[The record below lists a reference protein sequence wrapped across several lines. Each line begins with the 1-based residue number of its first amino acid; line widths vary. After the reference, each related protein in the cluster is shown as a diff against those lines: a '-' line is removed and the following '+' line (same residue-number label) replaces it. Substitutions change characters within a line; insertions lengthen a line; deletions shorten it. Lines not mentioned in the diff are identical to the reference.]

1 MLLVQRTGR
10 PEQDST
16 SLRTIP
22 SKNPSSAITVKIS
35 SKVRPRVGSHF
46 GLNRQCPGHQL
57 EGPLGR
63 RVPGGRGWGGL
74 YCIGETD
81 TDTGGGGGGII
92 TWKEGI

>member
-63 RVPGGRGWGGL
+63 RVPGGRGGGGGRNIL
-74 YCIGETD
+74 SEERNGYR
-81 TDTGGGGGGII
+81 GGGGGGYIA
-92 TWKEGI
+92 